1 MNLDLVKKIIEEL
14 LTDLGFSSQIEVVE
28 VAPTIRATV
37 DVGQENALL
46 IGFHGET
53 LNSLQ
58 TVASLIL
65 FRQNG
70 APVPITIDVAGYR
83 GEREEKIKQLAVSAA
98 DRARF
103 LEKPIELSPMPPFER
118 RLAHLYVSELPGA
131 KSESVGEGRDR
142 RVVVSPAAS

>member
-1 MNLDLVKKIIEEL
+1 MNLDLVKKTIEEL
-14 LTDLGFSSQIEVVE
+14 LIDLGFSPSVE
-28 VAPTIRATV
+28 VSEAEKVVKASV

-98 DRARF
+98 DRVR
-103 LEKPIELSPMPPFER
+103 
-118 RLAHLYVSELPGA
+118 
-131 KSESVGEGRDR
+131 
-142 RVVVSPAAS
+142 